1 MMNLPQRAKIHGGSC
16 EEGKGGLARR
26 GSACLSSLDFFFLV
40 FLELHLRHLEVSRLG
55 VESEVEPLAYATATA
70 MPDPS
75 HVFNLH
81 HLAQH

>member
-1 MMNLPQRAKIHGGSC
+1 MVEAV
-16 EEGKGGLARR
+16 RR
-26 GSACLSSLDFFFLV
+26 GKEAWPAGALPASPLLTFFFLV

-55 VESEVEPLAYATATA
+55 VESELEPLAYATATA